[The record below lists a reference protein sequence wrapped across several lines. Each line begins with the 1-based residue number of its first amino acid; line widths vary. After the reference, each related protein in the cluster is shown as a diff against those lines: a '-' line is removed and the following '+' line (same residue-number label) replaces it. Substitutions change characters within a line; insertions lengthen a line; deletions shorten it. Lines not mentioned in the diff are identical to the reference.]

1 MLEILSSIGTT
12 IGLVFLAEI
21 GDKSQ
26 LVCMTLAARY
36 RHWPVFLG
44 AAAAFLVL
52 NTLAVV
58 FGASVAHW
66 IPDRIVAGI
75 VSIMF
80 IIFGIKSLT
89 TKDEEESE
97 DIAGKLAHSIFIS
110 TFTMLF
116 IAEMGDKTQIAV
128 AGLSSTLDPIAV
140 WVGASLALLF
150 TSAMGVWLGTKFL
163 KQLPLQKMHQLSGIF
178 FLAIAAFALTK
189 VF

>member
-80 IIFGIKSLT
+80 IIFGIKSLN
-89 TKDEEESE
+89 
-97 DIAGKLAHSIFIS
+97 
-110 TFTMLF
+110 
-116 IAEMGDKTQIAV
+116 
-128 AGLSSTLDPIAV
+128 
-140 WVGASLALLF
+140 
-150 TSAMGVWLGTKFL
+150 
-163 KQLPLQKMHQLSGIF
+163 
-178 FLAIAAFALTK
+178 
-189 VF
+189 